1 MSETYDDLMERG
13 DARGLLR
20 EWAKSE
26 RAASEGR
33 FCQCDAPDL
42 TGRKSHLCFG
52 CGLYNLARKAEI
64 EAAMLA
70 PHPYETNERLHPLL
84 KDVCC
89 DFCAMPRKDARHQ
102 SPPLPVEREG

>member
-1 MSETYDDLMERG
+1 MSTYDDLMAAG

-33 FCQCDAPDL
+33 FCECPEPDL
-42 TGRKSHLCFG
+42 TGRKSHMCFG

-64 EAAMLA
+64 EAAMSA
-70 PHPYETNERLHPLL
+70 PHPYEVMERVHRLL
-84 KDVCC
+84 VDSCC
-89 DFCAMPRKDARHQ
+89 AFCAMPRKDPRHAA
-102 SPPLPVEREG
+102 